1 MEIKFKKLTEK
12 AVAPS
17 KSYATDAGFDL
28 TCAAITTVRNACN
41 QVMLVYHSGIAVEI
55 PEGYVGLLFP
65 RSSVYQTSLIPSNCV
80 GVIDADYRGEV
91 MMVMRNTTDVIPALY
106 KEGERFAQLVI
117 MKLPEAEFIEAEELS
132 ETERSV
138 KGFGSTNVTENTNPN
153 GSQTE
158 NMDSAEKAIDLPNEA
173 SQESSVEEPVADQ
186 SSNAQAAA

>member
-1 MEIKFKKLTEK
+1 M
-12 AVAPS
+12 
-17 KSYATDAGFDL
+17 
-28 TCAAITTVRNACN
+28 
-41 QVMLVYHSGIAVEI
+41 
-55 PEGYVGLLFP
+55 
-65 RSSVYQTSLIPSNCV
+65 
-80 GVIDADYRGEV
+80 DYRGEI

-117 MKLPEAEFIEAEELS
+117 MKLPETEFIEAEELS

-158 NMDSAEKAIDLPNEA
+158 NMDSAEKAIDLPTEA